1 MQTWKFSIKPDSDD
15 GFDAFAKCK
24 ELGLVGIGWSHG
36 YEEHQPSDYEEAK
49 VLIKKQW
56 GKSEINEIKKLFFEI
71 QPGDHLWMQK
81 DGHYYL
87 CIAGAKKYIGR
98 EICEDFRR
106 YDLGHAIDAKWL
118 KVPDELVCG
127 SIQRGIIAQRM
138 IQKIN
143 LSYAEIDM
151 SQHIA
156 NKLQENQNWFPK
168 FNMSLLKEMIETIDE
183 QSLFG
188 IMSPDDVEDIVA
200 SKLQT
205 EGWILIKSTCFRSK
219 PKFEFSMTNREGNTG
234 LVQVK
239 SGYQPVN
246 LPPRNYKEYLNEGN
260 KIFLFTT
267 HPDPYP
273 GEKIQNIQCISKK
286 DLIEWIK
293 NHCPVLS
300 PTIKLKLLLWGIT
313 AA

>member
-1 MQTWKFSIKPDSDD
+1 MQTWKFTIKPDSDD

-36 YEEHQPSDYEEAK
+36 YEEHQPRDYEEAK
-49 VLIKKQW
+49 ELIKERW

-71 QPGDHLWMQK
+71 QPRDHLWMQK
-81 DGHYYL
+81 HGHYYL
-87 CIAGAKKYIGR
+87 CVAGEKKYIGK

-106 YDLGHAIDAKWL
+106 YDLGHAIDAKWI

-127 SIQRGIIAQRM
+127 SIQRGIIARRM

-143 LSYAEIDM
+143 LSNAEINLN
-151 SQHIA
+151 QHIEK
-156 NKLQENQNWFPK
+156 KLKEDQNWFPK
-168 FNMSLLKEMIETIDE
+168 FNHNLVKERIETIDE

-188 IMSPDDVEDIVA
+188 IMSPDDVEDVVA

-219 PKFEFSMTNREGNTG
+219 PQFEFSMTNHEGKIG

-239 SGYQPVN
+239 SGNWPTN
-246 LPPRNYKEYLNEGN
+246 LPPSDYKQYLHEEN

-273 GEKIQNIQCISKK
+273 GEQIQDIQCILKRE
-286 DLIEWIK
+286 LIEWMK

-300 PTIKLKLLLWGIT
+300 PTIKLKLSL
-313 AA
+313 